1 MEEENKKI
9 TKIVINTEDELTDIV
24 TNILETPNER
34 VLLTFAEES
43 DLLISPINLKVV
55 QETADEQEKL
65 LIAQIIKNP
74 TGVKNA
80 NAVGITTIETTAL
93 PTDDLWEKE
102 IEKRI
107 ERLTPKPVEKVKEVV
122 EEAQKDEEVIK
133 EEVFD
138 ETTHKETME
147 EGITIDEDLPSKKT
161 KETKENVVK
170 EEKENLLA
178 KDFNFLKKKEKDL
191 PTPPKEK
198 LLKNKKKLTPKQKR
212 LLILIGAGVVV
223 LSGLIFFIYYKT
235 APYVKIKMYIESRE
249 ATVEKIFVGDENTK
263 EIDFEESKIPIKKE
277 TVEKERSQTVKATGT
292 SYKGEK
298 AKGTIN
304 IVALDPEECSDET
317 PRTLEAGHTVVSS
330 GGKVFKIDSQ
340 VVFKCDKPMQTVGI
354 TANDI
359 GEEYNLPQT
368 TSFSIQGYSGT
379 QLKGLASQAITGGS
393 KEQYTILSQV
403 DVNNA
408 VEELKKIA
416 IEEGERELKDKSGGS
431 WEIVGDSIKSDVAKD
446 SIKTDVSVGEEAKET
461 TLNLKTISNA
471 TFFMK
476 DGFDDKIA
484 ELLTQEAQEKNLFET
499 EKDLE
504 LTLGDDVE
512 KEIAVAESTPEST
525 KIKLVA
531 KGFVKPKIEKA
542 TVIDAIKGKKW
553 EDGMNALKG
562 FVFSGKETEV
572 VFEPPSFPKKLKY
585 FPTRQGRIFL
595 EFITDAL

>member
-1 MEEENKKI
+1 MEGENKKI

-24 TNILETPNER
+24 TNILESPNER
-34 VLLTFAEES
+34 IILTFAEES

-80 NAVGITTIETTAL
+80 HTVGITTIETTTL

-102 IEKRI
+102 VEKRA
-107 ERLTPKPVEKVKEVV
+107 ERLAPKPIVKEVV
-122 EEAQKDEEVIK
+122 EETPKEQDKDDEVDK
-133 EEVFD
+133 KTVV
-138 ETTHKETME
+138 
-147 EGITIDEDLPSKKT
+147 EGIISIDEDLPT
-161 KETKENVVK
+161 VDK
-170 EEKENLLA
+170 EEKQEDVKDLST
-178 KDFNFLKKKEKDL
+178 KDFSSLKKQEKDSL
-191 PTPPKEK
+191 PSSKKRVLRNRRKLSTKSKK
-198 LLKNKKKLTPKQKR
+198 LLISGGVGALV
-212 LLILIGAGVVV
+212 LL
-223 LSGLIFFIYYKT
+223 GLITFIYYKT

-249 ATVEKIFVGDENTK
+249 AAIEKIFTGDENIK
-263 EIDFEESKIPIKKE
+263 EVNFEEGRVPIKKE
-277 TVEKERSQTVKATGT
+277 SVEKERSSTVKATGT
-292 SYKGEK
+292 AYRGEK
-298 AKGTIN
+298 AKGEIMITNYDTDGCPDKSPI
-304 IVALDPEECSDET
+304 I
-317 PRTLEAGHTVVSS
+317 LEAGHTLTSS
-330 GGKVFKIDSQ
+330 GGKIFKIDKQMTFDCSSIGPQ
-340 VVFKCDKPMQTVGI
+340 VVKI

-359 GEEYNLPQT
+359 GEEYNLT
-368 TSFSIQGYSGT
+368 AGANFTIQNYSGS
-379 QLKGLASQAITGGS
+379 KMIGLAQQAITGGS
-393 KEQYTILSQV
+393 KEQYSILSQV

-431 WEIVGDSIKSDVAKD
+431 WEIIGDSIQSDVVKD
-446 SIKTDVSVGEEAKET
+446 SIKTDISVGSKAKET
-461 TLNLKTISNA
+461 TLNLKTTSNA

-484 ELLTQEAQEKNLFET
+484 ELLTQDAQEKNLFET

-504 LTLGDDVE
+504 LTLSDDIE
-512 KEIAVAESTPEST
+512 KEITVVENTPEST

-553 EDGMNALKG
+553 EEGMKILKG
-562 FVFSGKETEV
+562 FVFSEKETEI
-572 VFEPPSFPKKLKY
+572 VFEPPSFPKQLKY

>member
-24 TNILETPNER
+24 TNIIDSPNER
-34 VLLTFAEES
+34 IVLTFAEES

-65 LIAQIIKNP
+65 LIVQIIKNP

-102 IEKRI
+102 IEKRA
-107 ERLTPKPVEKVKEVV
+107 ERLTPKPTVKPVVQEVIEEKPKEEDGEEVLHEDVV
-122 EEAQKDEEVIK
+122 EEGISIDGDLPIK
-133 EEVFD
+133 EET
-138 ETTHKETME
+138 E
-147 EGITIDEDLPSKKT
+147 
-161 KETKENVVK
+161 VK
-170 EEKENLLA
+170 EEKKDLLT
-178 KDFNFLKKKEKDL
+178 KDFSSLEKKEKGSQN
-191 PTPPKEK
+191 PPKEK
-198 LLKNKKKLTPKQKR
+198 VLKDKKKLNPKLKK
-212 LLILIGAGVVV
+212 LLILIGVSALLLAGF
-223 LSGLIFFIYYKT
+223 IFFIYYKT
-235 APYVKIKMYIESRE
+235 APYVKIKMHIESRE
-249 ATVEKIFVGDENTK
+249 AAIEKIFTGDENIK
-263 EIDFEESKIPIKKE
+263 EVNFDDGKIPIKKE
-277 TVEKERSQTVKATGT
+277 TVEKERSETVKATGT
-292 SYKGEK
+292 SYRGEK
-298 AKGTIN
+298 AKGTIA
-304 IVALDPEECSDET
+304 IHFLDTDDCPEKP
-317 PRTLEAGHTVVSS
+317 PRTLEAGHIIISS
-330 GGKVFKIDSQ
+330 GGKTFKIDSQ
-340 VVFKCDKPMQTVGI
+340 LIFKCGEEYSKTVGI
-354 TANDI
+354 TAGDI
-359 GEEYNLPQT
+359 GEEYNLPSGAT
-368 TSFSIQGYSGT
+368 FTVQGYTGT
-379 QLKGLASQAITGGS
+379 QLRGQASQVTSGGS

-431 WEIVGDSIKSDVAKD
+431 WEIIGDSIKSDIIKD
-446 SIKTDVSVGEEAKET
+446 SIKTNINVGDEAKET
-461 TLNLKTISNA
+461 TLNLKTTSSA

-484 ELLTQEAQEKNLFET
+484 DLLTQEAQEKNLFET

-504 LTLGDDVE
+504 LTLSEEVE
-512 KEIAVAESTPEST
+512 KEITVVENTPEST

-531 KGFVKPKIEKA
+531 KSFVKPKIEKV

-553 EDGMNALKG
+553 EDGMNILKG
-562 FVFSGKETEV
+562 FVFSEKETEV